1 MLLTGSRWR
10 WVERGY
16 RTHWTAVVQ
25 KVAELTGSVADEIRH
40 DARKLEV
47 EEARDAVQWIDTLIQ
62 RQREE

>member
-1 MLLTGSRWR
+1 
-10 WVERGY
+10 VERGY